1 MDINLNLPTLPT
13 QDEKD
18 AMDGANSPS
27 TLNVFST
34 ANDLPT
40 KTSDLTNDG
49 DDGNPF
55 ISLNDLPSNL
65 ILYATNVA
73 SDIPTYVKLVSSITD
88 PSYNTVAV
96 DVSTSSITTT
106 NQFISALITLPNLI
120 VGNPGVLNITTIGN
134 IRRTAGTG
142 NAEFYFEVYKR
153 TIGGV
158 ETLIT
163 TSGNT
168 IPVINTGYA
177 EFSATA
183 LWNDGIFLATDR
195 IVLKFYGSRIAGG
208 SNPTYDFQF
217 GGSTPV
223 RSLVPIP
230 LTVTPFITLDE
241 VADVTITTPVNNDLL
256 AYESSTSLWK
266 NKTASTLGI
275 AELASPT
282 FTTDITTPLI
292 IGGTAVGSNIS
303 YKSTSGTG
311 TASGIAHQFIGGT
324 NGATVLS
331 SQYNDGQFLIGTTTR
346 NTTAL
351 GVVRIGQGTSVVDI
365 GEVAS
370 SVSAI
375 WLNASTPSVTNYAI
389 KGGSTNTSINVLSGN
404 VSLGVANAGKF
415 FITATALSTAF
426 SATTS
431 GVVAPFT
438 FTHPA
443 NTNQTLSTESIG
455 VDFNLSATV
464 QHATGALATQRAF
477 VIKAPTYSFVGA
489 STITT
494 AATLAIS
501 AAPIAGTN
509 GTITNAYALW
519 VQGGKSLFAGNIEL
533 TQTVTTEVLVS
544 NRTVTIVING
554 TTYKLLAVV

>member
-183 LWNDGIFLATDR
+183 LWNDGIFLSTDR
-195 IVLKFYGSRIAGG
+195 IVLKFYGSRITGG

-241 VADVTITTPVNNDLL
+241 VADVTISGVANNDLL

-275 AELASPT
+275 VETTDSRFDNAGEWIGLVAAVLSPADSTAYLMPFVPALAPATSANGREWKFAKSGTVFNVILASFQSANASSEAVTVYLRNSTTATDYLCGT
-282 FTTDITTPLI
+282 FTMDGGVNANTFANFSVSIAINTTDKWSIKILTPAWVTNP
-292 IGGTAVGSNIS
+292 TAVYFAVNIFN
-303 YKSTSGTG
+303 KS
-311 TASGIAHQFIGGT
+311 
-324 NGATVLS
+324 
-331 SQYNDGQFLIGTTTR
+331 
-346 NTTAL
+346 
-351 GVVRIGQGTSVVDI
+351 
-365 GEVAS
+365 
-370 SVSAI
+370 
-375 WLNASTPSVTNYAI
+375 
-389 KGGSTNTSINVLSGN
+389 
-404 VSLGVANAGKF
+404 
-415 FITATALSTAF
+415 
-426 SATTS
+426 
-431 GVVAPFT
+431 
-438 FTHPA
+438 
-443 NTNQTLSTESIG
+443 
-455 VDFNLSATV
+455 
-464 QHATGALATQRAF
+464 
-477 VIKAPTYSFVGA
+477 
-489 STITT
+489 
-494 AATLAIS
+494 
-501 AAPIAGTN
+501 
-509 GTITNAYALW
+509 
-519 VQGGKSLFAGNIEL
+519 
-533 TQTVTTEVLVS
+533 
-544 NRTVTIVING
+544 
-554 TTYKLLAVV
+554 

>member
-13 QDEKD
+13 QDQKD
-18 AMDGANSPS
+18 AMDNANVPDSTNPFATMADVGGS
-27 TLNVFST
+27 LTLAQVLANGNIVNNYAIQDATGNSSLILVSNSNALYYVDATTSNELSLNPTLNSFRFFDGTKLAYITEDAVMTEISHTDLINLT
-34 ANDLPT
+34 ATSVTKNGVEIATINDLPT

-96 DVSTSSITTT
+96 NVSTGAITTT

-153 TIGGV
+153 TSGGV

-168 IPVINTGYA
+168 LPVFNGVYA

-217 GGSTPV
+217 GGSSPV

-266 NKTASTLGI
+266 NKSAAALGIVETSNSALTDTRIRKVSVQSNTDASTTSTIVETVLKTLLIPTLGANTTLKIMSEIGKVGVAVNAVFKMYYNTTPDLSGTPVQIALLNFTATQVFSPFNRDITNKNSVTANSIFPATASSANAI
-275 AELASPT
+275 A
-282 FTTDITTPLI
+282 
-292 IGGTAVGSNIS
+292 
-303 YKSTSGTG
+303 STS
-311 TASGIAHQFIGGT
+311 ART
-324 NGATVLS
+324 NL
-331 SQYNDGQFLIGTTTR
+331 
-346 NTTAL
+346 
-351 GVVRIGQGTSVVDI
+351 DI
-365 GEVAS
+365 D
-370 SVSAI
+370 
-375 WLNASTPSVTNYAI
+375 
-389 KGGSTNTSINVLSGN
+389 LSG
-404 VSLGVANAGKF
+404 K
-415 FITATALSTAF
+415 
-426 SATTS
+426 
-431 GVVAPFT
+431 
-438 FTHPA
+438 
-443 NTNQTLSTESIG
+443 
-455 VDFNLSATV
+455 
-464 QHATGALATQRAF
+464 
-477 VIKAPTYSFVGA
+477 Y
-489 STITT
+489 
-494 AATLAIS
+494 
-501 AAPIAGTN
+501 
-509 GTITNAYALW
+509 
-519 VQGGKSLFAGNIEL
+519 
-533 TQTVTTEVLVS
+533 
-544 NRTVTIVING
+544 IVITGKAGSVLDSVRVDNAR
-554 TTYKLLAVV
+554 LLIEE